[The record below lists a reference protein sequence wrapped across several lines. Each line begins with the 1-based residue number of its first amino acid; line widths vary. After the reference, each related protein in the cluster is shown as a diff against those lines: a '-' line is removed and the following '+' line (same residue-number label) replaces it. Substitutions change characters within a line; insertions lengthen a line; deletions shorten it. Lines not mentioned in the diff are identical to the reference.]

1 MSANGILEILEAAFN
16 RLREFPEDAHICCPR
31 VSEEDDEI
39 YDDPSAPSQITPA
52 EKEQRIQDGKDRLDQ
67 IYRCS
72 LILGLGEESA
82 GNLGQEFGQR
92 TCAFLKSCPTC
103 VRNWHRGRRPF
114 LKDIAQAYHDDA
126 VREME
131 DRLNQFDFSRI
142 TEGLEAAAEF
152 INAHNGVAGQ
162 STFLKEDKAE
172 LLIALYE
179 AICCMPYLSLPE
191 NRTQF
196 NFVFEAIQKRKIL
209 KLDEVLPTMTFFL
222 FDENEVR
229 NRFAVHTFSRQ
240 PTITDED
247 FDWAINDNLA
257 NAILKANDAHASPQF
272 LTRFWQGFLHIL
284 SILDENLV
292 IHSLRAMAVQPSI
305 YELMLAQLFRV
316 KWVPVLK
323 ILLTTFCA
331 LIRKSPKAFWDAYSQ
346 YSHTTVAEQILGSP
360 AFKSLLMQST
370 EHDLVSEGP
379 TAISWVKPFVESIPN
394 HQKSDI
400 CDSLLHHFLKRYA
413 QDPEMTPG
421 GKLACTLAAVEAL
434 SSSLEAFASPSY
446 KLHAASSTIHTNTVL
461 NLTLDYKDLI
471 LQLAQLP
478 STNQQNAA
486 MSHAGLSV
494 IKFALALDSRITVE
508 EFNAL
513 QNSDSHVQREVKRN
527 SSGLWEAFLEI
538 LHPGADE
545 LARAMLVST
554 GPLIAVEIFRPPKRQ
569 SLSPTKRE
577 FNTEFQK
584 TAEVVGR
591 MIERLDDFS
600 ERALQQFCL
609 DSSTILPIV
618 ASLIHGE
625 ESISQAGA
633 SFIKTVTGEMRR
645 TDAILKMLEGY
656 FLHALSSYTSVVND
670 VNEKMS
676 LWSPQFNIIRYS
688 RDILGSLCDPTS
700 GILRSKDLN
709 EAEREVL
716 GAWWNSQ
723 WIFLDNAFTQ
733 TEDWS
738 RQIDMDTMKNFCR
751 EAMELAE
758 ALLTQ
763 DGLLASALSPQSAH
777 SAASDSN
784 EQPEKQAMRDIL
796 EQPRKYCLGLC
807 KMLRLKDLYL
817 VTVIV
822 NVLGKLLRRLVEF
835 DVELPPPALAFV
847 KNTCIKNKD
856 GRYSTQT
863 NMNER
868 QRAELIRALGE
879 DAQEED
885 IQIISVKKADPLKRQ
900 TNLDSWSKSG
910 DGASG
915 TPSAASHKERIS
927 VKSSKDVMREIL
939 KSSSSE
945 KTKATLDKMRAR
957 QLEQK
962 PTVSNVGAI
971 REKRLREAEEK
982 KKRDAEAIARAKA
995 LRAPKPLVS
1004 GEGSGLQGL
1013 SGVQGKDHA
1022 PQKSEIMVNS
1032 SSEDEDD
1039 SDGDAEF
1046 LARSAAGQK
1055 TSKGGQALRPNVRLP
1070 VKKVKV
1076 VRSAKD
1082 MRARL
1087 IPPMDVLHQA
1097 ILEWDIFHEGNDPP
1111 NGIKCSQVSDS
1122 YGDPREYKETFLP
1135 LLINEAWRSFVTSKD
1150 EATSKP
1156 FGIKVVN
1163 RMNVDKF
1170 VEVSTAMPIT
1180 ENKDRFLSEGDIILF
1195 SEAANPL
1202 EGTDALHCL
1211 ARIWRVQFKN
1221 GNLEVQYRLS
1231 NRAGPIL
1238 SMMMPQAELYA
1249 VKITNMTT
1257 IEREYASLESLQ
1269 YYDLMPEVLEAKPS
1283 PMLKFGQ
1290 EAVERIMENYNLNP
1304 GQAKAILNAKEND
1317 AFTLVQ
1323 GPPGTGKTK
1332 TIVAMVGAL
1341 LTGTFSAATGT
1352 AIKRP
1357 GGTNSTGSKGT
1368 AKKLLVCAPSNA
1380 AVDELV
1386 LRLKSGV
1393 KTTTG
1398 SFHKVNVLR
1407 LGRSDAI
1414 NAAVRDVTL
1423 DEMVK
1428 ARVEGIANQNN
1439 GPSSRDLM
1447 HKEAGQ
1453 IKLELADLRPQLE
1466 AARTVG
1472 DREHTNQL
1480 QRKFDEL
1487 KRRQAQ
1493 IGAKIDAD
1501 KDSGNTA
1508 ARESEIRRRQIQQE
1522 ILDSA
1527 QVLCATLSGS
1537 GHEMFKNLQ
1546 VEFETV
1552 IIDEAAQCVELSAL
1566 IPLKYGCSKCILVG
1580 DPKQLPPTVL
1590 SQSAARYG
1598 YDQSLF
1604 VRMQR
1609 NHPNDVHLLDT
1620 QYRMHPEI
1628 SLFPSKEFYERRLV
1642 DGDDMRKLRHQPWH
1656 QSALLGPY
1664 RFFDVKGIQEKGRKG
1679 QSLVNLEEL
1688 KVAMQLF
1695 ERLTADHPKI
1705 DFKGKIG
1712 IITPYKA
1719 QLYEL
1724 RDQFSR
1730 RYGEKIKEHIEFN
1743 TTDAFQGRECEIIIF
1758 SCVRASP
1765 TGGIGFMTDIR
1776 RMNVG
1781 LTRAKSSLYILGD
1794 SRALVQGEFWN
1805 KLIEDA
1811 RARDRYTAGD
1821 VLSLL
1826 RKAGPQLPPPNFDAT
1841 PTPEPLALP
1850 SRSVSAENSAFG
1862 DPSIASRKSIQADD
1876 DVIMEDAPPNR
1887 VPKKKHQTP
1896 QLPQTYTVLERQGP
1910 GVPMDNSALA
1920 GFSGLNDRGETATT
1934 MHSSERP
1941 VIHKSGQKRP
1951 REGVDD
1957 NKAPKRVISASTPRA
1972 PPSAPRAMPQPQ
1984 DPSAMAVLGIPPR
1997 QPSSSTHNPPSRPA
2011 NAPKGPSGS
2020 GPRLPQQQQQRRR
2033 PPPAD
2038 PFIRRK
2044 PNRPR

>member
-1 MSANGILEILEAAFN
+1 MSVTTMLEGSFN
-16 RLREFPEDAHICCPR
+16 DMRGYPEEFHLCCPR
-31 VSEEDDEI
+31 ISEDDDEI
-39 YDDPSAPSQITPA
+39 YDDPDAPSKIGAA
-52 EKEQRIQDGKDRLDQ
+52 EKEKRIQEGEIRLNTV
-67 IYRCS
+67 YTCS
-72 LILGLGEESA
+72 LILGVGEESA
-82 GNLGQEFGQR
+82 EGLGHEFGGR
-92 TCAFLKSCPTC
+92 INTFLKSCATC
-103 VRNWHRGRRPF
+103 VRNWHKGRKSF
-114 LKDIAQAYHDDA
+114 LKSVAEHYDES
-126 VREME
+126 VVVEME

-142 TEGLEAAAEF
+142 TEGLEGAAEF
-152 INAHNGVAGQ
+152 INSHDGVAGQ
-162 STFLKEDKAE
+162 STFLKEDRAE
-172 LLIALYE
+172 LLVALYE
-179 AICCMPYLSLPE
+179 AICCMPYLSLPD
-191 NRTQF
+191 NRKQF
-196 NFVFEAIQKRKIL
+196 NFVFESIQKRKIL
-209 KLDEVLPTMTFFL
+209 KLDEILPTMTFFL
-222 FDENEVR
+222 FDDNEIR

-240 PTITDED
+240 PSVTEED
-247 FDWAINDNLA
+247 FEWAINDNLA
-257 NAILKANDAHASPQF
+257 NAILKANDMNAPLQF

-284 SILDENLV
+284 DLLDENLI
-292 IHSLRAMAVQPSI
+292 IHSLRAMTVQPSI
-305 YELMLAQLFRV
+305 YDLMLAQMSRINS
-316 KWVPVLK
+316 VPILK
-323 ILLTTFCA
+323 LLLKAFCA
-331 LIRKSPKAFWDAYSQ
+331 LLRKSPKAFWDAYSH
-346 YSHTTVAEQILGSP
+346 YSHTAVAEQILGSP
-360 AFKSLLMQST
+360 AFKSLLVQSG
-370 EHDLVSEGP
+370 EHDMLSEGP
-379 TAISWVKPFVESIPN
+379 AAISWVKRFVESVPT

-400 CDSLLHHFLKRYA
+400 CDSLLHHFLQRYA
-413 QDPEMTPG
+413 QDPSMTSG
-421 GKLACTLAAVEAL
+421 GKLACTIAAVEAL
-434 SSSLEAFASPSY
+434 SSTLEAFASPTY
-446 KLHAASSTIHTNTVL
+446 KLHAGSSTIHTNATL
-461 NLTLDYKDLI
+461 NLTLKYKDLI
-471 LQLAQLP
+471 IQLAQLP
-478 STNQQNAA
+478 PNNRQNAA
-486 MSHAGLSV
+486 MSQAGLSV
-494 IKFALALDSRITVE
+494 IKAALALDSRITVE

-513 QNSDSHVQREVKRN
+513 QNSDSHVQREVKRD

-538 LHPGADE
+538 LQPGADE
-545 LARAMLVST
+545 LAKAMLVAT
-554 GPLIAVEIFRPPKRQ
+554 GPLMAVEVFLPEKRKP
-569 SLSPTKRE
+569 LSATKQE
-577 FNTEFQK
+577 FNTEFKK
-584 TAEVVGR
+584 TAEVIGR
-591 MIERLDDFS
+591 MLERLGDFS
-600 ERALQQFCL
+600 ERALQQLCV
-609 DSSTILPIV
+609 DSATVLPIV
-618 ASLIHGE
+618 GSLVHGE
-625 ESISQAGA
+625 ESINQAGA
-633 SFIKTVTGEMRR
+633 SFIRTVTGEIGR
-645 TDAILKMLEGY
+645 TDAVLKLLEGY
-656 FLHALSSYTSVVND
+656 FVQALDSYTTVVTEI
-670 VNEKMS
+670 NEKMS

-709 EAEREVL
+709 DREREVL
-716 GAWWNSQ
+716 GAWWNTQ
-723 WIFLDNAFTQ
+723 WIFLDNAFAQ
-733 TEDWS
+733 TEGWS
-738 RQIDMDTMKNFCR
+738 RLVETGKMKDFCR

-758 ALLTQ
+758 ALLAQ

-777 SAASDSN
+777 SASIENS
-784 EQPEKQAMRDIL
+784 EQPEKEAMRDIL
-796 EQPRKYCLGLC
+796 EQPRKYSFGLC
-807 KMLRLKDLYL
+807 RMLRLKDLYL
-817 VTVIV
+817 VEVIV
-822 NVLGKLLRRLVEF
+822 KVLGKLLRRLVEF
-835 DVELPPPALAFV
+835 DMELPSQALAFV
-847 KNTCIKNKD
+847 KNTCIQNKD
-856 GRYSTQT
+856 GRYNTLT
-863 NMNER
+863 NMNDS
-868 QRAELIRALGE
+868 QRAELLRALGE
-879 DAQEED
+879 DTQDD
-885 IQIISVKKADPLKRQ
+885 IEIISIKKAEPLKRQ
-900 TNLDSWSKSG
+900 AKLDAWSKSG
-910 DGASG
+910 DEISSV
-915 TPSAASHKERIS
+915 PSVSRKEKIAVR
-927 VKSSKDVMREIL
+927 SSKDDIRELL
-939 KSSSSE
+939 KTSSSD
-945 KTKATLDKMRAR
+945 KTRSTLDLMRSR
-957 QLEQK
+957 QAESK
-962 PTVSNVGAI
+962 PVVNVAAI
-971 REKRLREAEEK
+971 REKRQREAEEK
-982 KKRDAEAIARAKA
+982 RKRDAEAIARAKA
-995 LRAPKPLVS
+995 LRAPKPLVT

-1013 SGVQGKDHA
+1013 SGVHGKDHA
-1022 PQKSEIMVNS
+1022 PEKSEIMVNS

-1039 SDGDAEF
+1039 SDGEAEF
-1046 LARSAAGQK
+1046 LARSGTVKK
-1055 TSKGGQALRPNVRLP
+1055 TSKGGSSMKLNAAVP
-1070 VKKVKV
+1070 VKKMKIQ
-1076 VRSAKD
+1076 RSAKD

-1111 NGIKCSQVSDS
+1111 NGIRCTQVSDS
-1122 YGDPREYKETFLP
+1122 YTDPREYKETFLP
-1135 LLINEAWRSFVTSKD
+1135 LLINEAWRSFVTAKD

-1170 VEVSTAMPIT
+1170 VEVSTALPIN

-1195 SEAANPL
+1195 SHASNPL
-1202 EGTDALHCL
+1202 EATDALHCL

-1221 GNLEVQYRLS
+1221 GNLEVQFRLS
-1231 NRAGPIL
+1231 GRAGPIL
-1238 SMMMPQAELYA
+1238 ATMMPQAELYA

-1283 PMLKFGQ
+1283 PMLKFAE
-1290 EAVERIMENYNLNP
+1290 EAVQNIMENYQLNP
-1304 GQAKAILNAKEND
+1304 GQAKAILNARAND

-1341 LTGTFSAATGT
+1341 LTGSFTQTTGT
-1352 AIKRP
+1352 AFKPP
-1357 GGTNSTGSKGT
+1357 GKPANKGLS
-1368 AKKLLVCAPSNA
+1368 KKLLVCAPSNA

-1386 LRLKSGV
+1386 LRLKDGV
-1393 KTTTG
+1393 KSTTG
-1398 SFHKVNVLR
+1398 AFHKINVLR

-1414 NAAVRDVTL
+1414 NAAVKDVTL

-1428 ARVEGIANQNN
+1428 ARVEGTANQNN

-1453 IKLELADLRPQLE
+1453 IKLELAELRPQLE

-1472 DREHTNQL
+1472 DRAETNKL

-1493 IGAKIDAD
+1493 IGAKIDAE

-1609 NHPNDVHLLDT
+1609 NHPDDVHLLDT

-1628 SLFPSKEFYERRLV
+1628 SLFPSQEFYERRLV
-1642 DGDDMRKLRHQPWH
+1642 DGGDMRKLRHQPWH

-1688 KVAMQLF
+1688 KVAMQLY
-1695 ERLTADHPKI
+1695 ERLMTDYPQT

-1730 RYGEKIKEHIEFN
+1730 RYGERVKEQIEFN

-1781 LTRAKSSLYILGD
+1781 LTRAKSSLFILGD

-1811 RARDRYTAGD
+1811 KARDRYTAGD

-1826 RKAGPQLPPPNFDAT
+1826 RRSGPQLPPPNFDIP
-1841 PTPEPLALP
+1841 PTPAPPALP
-1850 SRSVSAENSAFG
+1850 AQPTAN
-1862 DPSIASRKSIQADD
+1862 PNTASRKPIQANNDD
-1876 DVIMEDAPPNR
+1876 DVIMEDAPPPNR
-1887 VPKKKHQTP
+1887 MPKKKHQTP
-1896 QLPQTYTVLERQGP
+1896 QLPQTYTVLERP
-1910 GVPMDNSALA
+1910 APPVPMDK
-1920 GFSGLNDRGETATT
+1920 GYGGLNERGETATIVR
-1934 MHSSERP
+1934 SSERP
-1941 VIHKSGQKRP
+1941 VIHQSGQKRP
-1951 REGVDD
+1951 RDGADE
-1957 NKAPKRVISASTPRA
+1957 NKTNKRVASGNVPRA
-1972 PPSAPRAMPQPQ
+1972 PPSAPRNMPKPQ
-1984 DPSAMAVLGIPPR
+1984 DPAAMSMLGISPK
-1997 QPSSSTHNPPSRPA
+1997 PSSSTPNPPLRPP

-2020 GPRLPQQQQQRRR
+2020 GGPR
-2033 PPPAD
+2033 PPPPPQRRKPASSD

-2044 PNRPR
+2044 PNRPQ

>member
-1 MSANGILEILEAAFN
+1 MSTNALLESAFN
-16 RLREFPEDAHICCPR
+16 KLQAFPEECHLCCPR
-31 VSEEDDEI
+31 ISEEDNEI
-39 YDDPSAPSQITPA
+39 YDDPDAPSKISAA
-52 EKEQRIQDGKDRLDQ
+52 EKEQRIQEGKERLSQ
-67 IYRCS
+67 TYKCS
-72 LILGLGEESA
+72 LILGLSEELA
-82 GNLGQEFGQR
+82 GDLGHEYAR
-92 TCAFLKSCPTC
+92 RINTFLKSCATC
-103 VRNWHRGRRPF
+103 VRNWHKGRKPF
-114 LKDIAQAYHDDA
+114 LKDISQFYDEN
-126 VREME
+126 VVTEME

-142 TEGLEAAAEF
+142 TEGLEGAAEF
-152 INAHNGVAGQ
+152 IESHDGVAGQ
-162 STFLKEDKAE
+162 STFLKEDRE
-172 LLIALYE
+172 DLLIALYE
-179 AICCMPYLSLPE
+179 AICCMPYLSLPDK
-191 NRTQF
+191 RKQF
-196 NFVFEAIQKRKIL
+196 NFVFESIQKRKIL
-209 KLDEVLPTMTFFL
+209 KLDEILPTMTFFL
-222 FDENEVR
+222 FDENEIR
-229 NRFAVHTFSRQ
+229 NRFAVHTFSRH
-240 PTITDED
+240 PSVTEED

-257 NAILKANDAHASPQF
+257 DAILKANDMKAPPQF
-272 LTRFWQGFLHIL
+272 LIRFWQGFLHIL
-284 SILDENLV
+284 EVLDEKLV
-292 IHSLRAMAVQPSI
+292 VHSLRAMTVQPSV
-305 YELMLAQLFRV
+305 YDLLLAQMTRINS
-316 KWVPVLK
+316 VPILK
-323 ILLTTFCA
+323 LLLKTFCA
-331 LIRKSPKAFWDAYSQ
+331 LLRKSPKAFWDAYSQ
-346 YSHTTVAEQILGSP
+346 YSHTAVAEQILGSP
-360 AFKSLLMQST
+360 AFKSLLLQSG
-370 EHDLVSEGP
+370 EHDMLSEGP
-379 TAISWVKPFVESIPN
+379 AAISWVKPFVESIPT

-400 CDSLLHHFLKRYA
+400 CDSLLHHFLQRYA
-413 QDPEMTPG
+413 QDPSMTPG
-421 GKLACTLAAVEAL
+421 GKLACTLAAVETL
-434 SSSLEAFASPSY
+434 STTLEAFASPSY
-446 KLHAASSTIHTNTVL
+446 KLHTGSSTIHTNATL
-461 NLTLDYKDLI
+461 NLTLKYKDLI
-471 LQLAQLP
+471 IQLAQLP
-478 STNQQNAA
+478 PNNRQNAA
-486 MSHAGLSV
+486 MSQAGLSV
-494 IKFALALDSRITVE
+494 IKAALALDSRIIVE

-527 SSGLWEAFLEI
+527 SSGLWDAFLEI
-538 LHPGADE
+538 LQPGADE
-545 LARAMLVST
+545 LAKAMLVAT
-554 GPLIAVEIFRPPKRQ
+554 GPLMAVEVFLPLKRQ
-569 SLSPTKRE
+569 TLSPIKRE
-577 FNTEFQK
+577 FNSEFKK
-584 TAEVVGR
+584 TAEVIGR
-591 MIERLDDFS
+591 MLERLGDFS
-600 ERALQQFCL
+600 ERALQQLCV
-609 DSSTILPIV
+609 DSSTVLPIV
-618 ASLIHGE
+618 GSLIHGE
-625 ESISQAGA
+625 EAINQAGA
-633 SFIKTVTGEMRR
+633 SFIRTLTGEIGRM
-645 TDAILKMLEGY
+645 DAVLKLLEGY
-656 FLHALSSYTSVVND
+656 FVQALSSYTAVVTEI
-670 VNEKMS
+670 NEKMS

-709 EAEREVL
+709 DREREVL
-716 GAWWNSQ
+716 GAWWNTQ
-723 WIFLDNAFTQ
+723 WIFLDNAFAQ
-733 TEDWS
+733 TEGWS
-738 RQIDMDTMKNFCR
+738 HLVETNKMKDFCR

-758 ALLTQ
+758 ALLAQ
-763 DGLLASALSPQSAH
+763 DGLLASALSGQSAH
-777 SAASDSN
+777 SASIEN
-784 EQPEKQAMRDIL
+784 GEQPEKEAMRDIL
-796 EQPRKYCLGLC
+796 EQPRKYSFGLC
-807 KMLRLKDLYL
+807 RMLRLKDLYL
-817 VTVIV
+817 VEVIV
-822 NVLGKLLRRLVEF
+822 KVLGKLLRRLVEF
-835 DVELPPPALAFV
+835 DMELPTQALAFV
-847 KNTCIKNKD
+847 KNTCIKKKD
-856 GRYSTQT
+856 GRYTTQT
-863 NMNER
+863 NMNES
-868 QRAELIRALGE
+868 QRAELLRALGE
-879 DAQEED
+879 DTED
-885 IQIISVKKADPLKRQ
+885 DIEIISIKKAEPLKRQ
-900 TNLDSWSKSG
+900 TRLDAWSKSG
-910 DGASG
+910 DEISSIPSG
-915 TPSAASHKERIS
+915 PRKEKIPVR
-927 VKSSKDVMREIL
+927 SSKDDIRELL
-939 KSSSSE
+939 KTSSSD
-945 KTKATLDKMRAR
+945 KTRSTLDMMRSR
-957 QLEQK
+957 QAERK
-962 PTVSNVGAI
+962 PVVSVTAI
-971 REKRLREAEEK
+971 REKRQREAEEK
-982 KKRDAEAIARAKA
+982 RKRDAEAIARAKA

-1013 SGVQGKDHA
+1013 SGVHGKDHA
-1022 PQKSEIMVNS
+1022 PEKSEIMVNS

-1039 SDGDAEF
+1039 SDEDAEF

-1055 TSKGGQALRPNVRLP
+1055 ASKGGPSMKINAPLP
-1070 VKKVKV
+1070 VKKMKIQ
-1076 VRSAKD
+1076 RSAKD

-1135 LLINEAWRSFVTSKD
+1135 LLINEAWRSFVTAKD

-1170 VEVSTAMPIT
+1170 VEVSTALPIN
-1180 ENKDRFLSEGDIILF
+1180 ENRDRFLSEGDIVLF
-1195 SEAANPL
+1195 SHASNPL
-1202 EGTDALHCL
+1202 EATDALHCL

-1221 GNLEVQYRLS
+1221 GNLEIQFRLS
-1231 NRAGPIL
+1231 GRAGPIL
-1238 SMMMPQAELYA
+1238 ATMMPQAELYA

-1290 EAVERIMENYNLNP
+1290 EAVEKVMENYQLNP

-1341 LTGTFSAATGT
+1341 LTGSFSTTTGVAFKPPGKSTST
-1352 AIKRP
+1352 ANRP
-1357 GGTNSTGSKGT
+1357 MS
-1368 AKKLLVCAPSNA
+1368 KKLLVCAPSNA

-1386 LRLKSGV
+1386 LRLKDGV
-1393 KTTTG
+1393 KSMTG
-1398 SFHKVNVLR
+1398 SFHKINVLR

-1414 NAAVRDVTL
+1414 NAAVKDVTL

-1428 ARVEGIANQNN
+1428 ARIEGTEGQNN
-1439 GPSSRDLM
+1439 GPSSRELM

-1453 IKLELADLRPQLE
+1453 IKSELAELRPQLE

-1472 DREHTNQL
+1472 DRAETNKL

-1609 NHPNDVHLLDT
+1609 NHPDDVHLLDT

-1628 SLFPSKEFYERRLV
+1628 SLFPSQEFYERRLV
-1642 DGDDMRKLRHQPWH
+1642 DGGDMRRLRHQPWH

-1688 KVAMQLF
+1688 KVAMQLY
-1695 ERLTADHPKI
+1695 ERLMTDYPQT

-1730 RYGEKIKEHIEFN
+1730 RYGDRVKEQIEFN

-1781 LTRAKSSLYILGD
+1781 LTRAKSSLFILGD

-1811 RARDRYTAGD
+1811 KARDRYTAGD

-1826 RKAGPQLPPPNFDAT
+1826 RKAGPRLPPPNFDIPPAPAPPAFPSPTTET
-1841 PTPEPLALP
+1841 PNTT
-1850 SRSVSAENSAFG
+1850 SK
-1862 DPSIASRKSIQADD
+1862 KSIQSNSDE
-1876 DVIMEDAPPNR
+1876 DVIMEDAPPVSR
-1887 VPKKKHQTP
+1887 MPKKKYQTP
-1896 QLPQTYTVLERQGP
+1896 QLPQTYTVIERP
-1910 GVPMDNSALA
+1910 APMPLDK
-1920 GFSGLNDRGETATT
+1920 GYGGLNERGESATIIR
-1934 MHSSERP
+1934 SSERP
-1941 VIHKSGQKRP
+1941 VIHQSGQKRP
-1951 REGVDD
+1951 RDNADD
-1957 NKAPKRVISASTPRA
+1957 SKMSKRIASGNAPKP
-1972 PPSAPRAMPQPQ
+1972 PPSAPRNMPKPQ
-1984 DPSAMAVLGIPPR
+1984 DPAAMSMLGITPK
-1997 QPSSSTHNPPSRPA
+1997 PSSSSHNPPPGPP

-2020 GPRLPQQQQQRRR
+2020 GAPRPPIQQRRK
-2033 PPPAD
+2033 PASSD

-2044 PNRPR
+2044 PNRPH